1 MIPFLIA
8 ISLLGLT
15 DAGYLLW
22 KLYGPRSGP
31 LVCPFNQTCDL
42 VLASRYGRM
51 LGARNEVIGAAFYVL
66 MLALL
71 VLAWRGSSLPVT
83 IFGLSDPLRT
93 AFFISIPAFVAS
105 LALTAI
111 QHFVLKN
118 YCSYCLLANLLNAL
132 LFFGLF
138 LLI

>member
-8 ISLLGLT
+8 VSLLGLA

-22 KLYGPRSGP
+22 KHYGPTARP
-31 LVCPFNQTCDL
+31 LVCPFNQACDV
-42 VLASRYGRM
+42 VLMSRYGRM
-51 LGARNEVIGAAFYVL
+51 LGVRNEVIGAAFYLL

-83 IFGLSDPLRT
+83 IFGLSDPLRI

-132 LFFGLF
+132 LFFGF
-138 LLI
+138 YA